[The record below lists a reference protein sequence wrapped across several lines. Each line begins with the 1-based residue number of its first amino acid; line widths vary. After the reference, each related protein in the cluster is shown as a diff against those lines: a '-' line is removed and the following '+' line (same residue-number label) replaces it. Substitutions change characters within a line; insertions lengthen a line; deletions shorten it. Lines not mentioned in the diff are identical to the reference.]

1 MYGQGL
7 KALDEITKPEGR
19 SLGLHFLPEDGAPE
33 PLTLELYHRLVS
45 ALALHSPADL
55 VVHPTFDVA
64 RNLLLYSWY
73 ESSFLH
79 PAELQSFGAL
89 ELGLRLR
96 LGGWSQIRKGP
107 GLRKLLEQAL
117 RAGLLCDAALRP
129 YPRLTGFGQAW
140 SRDDVAV
147 PDPDDAPIVRDYVEV
162 LSEAIP
168 AVRNRLAHGHAGWV
182 GTAFATLSTCRDLL
196 NCLLPL
202 DEVRDM

>member
-7 KALDEITKPEGR
+7 KALDEIMKPEGR
-19 SLGLHFLPEDGAPE
+19 SLALHYLPEDGAPE

-45 ALALHSPADL
+45 ALALDPPADL

-64 RNLLLYSWY
+64 RNLLLYAWY

-79 PAELQSFGAL
+79 PAELQAFGAL

-107 GLRKLLEQAL
+107 AL
-117 RAGLLCDAALRP
+117 RTLLRQAREAGLIHDAALRP

-140 SRDDVAV
+140 SREHGATV
-147 PDPDDAPIVRDYVEV
+147 PDPEDAPILRDYAEV
-162 LSEAIP
+162 LCEAVP

-182 GTAFATLSTCRDLL
+182 GTAFATVSTCRDLL
-196 NCLLPL
+196 CCLLPL
-202 DEVRDM
+202 PLERD